1 MDGHPVTNQMLA
13 SVCPRASPWPLQQ
26 NFPWLLSTGCQ
37 EIIKTRSAG
46 LPHGRLASGP
56 VAGIAEHDQNS
67 PAGSCVLSGDQNPV
81 EQIQQ
86 LGAPWK
92 EEVFTRFNQSYTET
106 INEPSR
112 VGGGN
117 SSRLEVVEMENSRAQ
132 SRAWVPTP
140 SPATYNL

>member
-1 MDGHPVTNQMLA
+1 MADWPRGLWLA
-13 SVCPRASPWPLQQ
+13 SQSM
-26 NFPWLLSTGCQ
+26 
-37 EIIKTRSAG
+37 IKTALQAAVYCR
-46 LPHGRLASGP
+46 
-56 VAGIAEHDQNS
+56 GIRTLWN
-67 PAGSCVLSGDQNPV
+67 
-81 EQIQQ
+81 QIQQ